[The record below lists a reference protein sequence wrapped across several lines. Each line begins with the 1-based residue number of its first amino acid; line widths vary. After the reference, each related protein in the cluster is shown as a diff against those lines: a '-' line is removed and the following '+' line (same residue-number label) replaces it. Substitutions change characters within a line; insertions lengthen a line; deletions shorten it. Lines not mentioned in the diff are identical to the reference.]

1 MGRIEEVVDSQESF
15 DESEKLK
22 EAGNEAFKLGN
33 YEDAIECYTKAIKKT
48 KDEFEKQKAV
58 YYKNRAAC
66 HLKLENFDDAVS
78 DCNQSL
84 ELYPKDPKALFRRC
98 QAYEALNKID
108 SAYTD
113 AKEVHNLDP
122 KNKALEPIL
131 VRLHKGVQAKL
142 GEMAQTANK
151 VKSMFEI
158 VFTLEG
164 DTEKRE
170 KAADNLIVLSRE
182 KAGAELLFKEGV
194 VEKIVRLLK
203 VEKNDK
209 IRLSCVRVFG
219 ELAKKDTERAKL
231 ILKEA
236 GVPFFID
243 AINTKNEEM
252 ITAVSYAIQCLLDS
266 ISRYD
271 LIKRWKEKKKDAR
284 KMSNDERKQSRQDE
298 EKREEFLKENARE
311 LHAIMHVICFNTVSR
326 TITGEARDAIINLI
340 MTNCPWDRMAWADKM
355 LKTDFYSRLM
365 EVASELTHYK
375 HESAMEISDSTNTV
389 VGICFGFLYEQM
401 WDDERRNL
409 IIEKIDE
416 FTKQKLM
423 DEGLESKVRITV
435 AITTLLKHAPDLGN
449 SQLTKEGFLQ
459 MLLAMAQSDEYIEQ
473 LVASEAIIAATAKK
487 KDASSIISQGMDILK
502 TLYKS
507 KNDHIKVRALVGM
520 CKLGSSGGHD
530 ASIKPLADGS
540 SEKLAEACR
549 RFLVNPS
556 KDKDLRKWA
565 AEGLSFLTLDADVKE
580 KLVEDEGAIKALI
593 ELGRTGG
600 QDVMYGVITCL
611 VNLTNSFDKQEITDE
626 MIELAKFAKHH
637 VPQEHEMDDPDFVDK
652 RIWTLCKYGATS
664 ALAALSKTESKN
676 MKELIARV
684 LNAFCQ
690 HQELRGLVVQQGG
703 SKALVPIA
711 LSSTETGER
720 AAAQALARI
729 GITQDP
735 AIAFPGQRSCDTVRP
750 VAKLLKEDCKSIE
763 NFEALLALGNLAN
776 VSEAV
781 RGRMLKESDV
791 IMTIENFM
799 YESHQMLRRAA
810 VQCVLNLCQ
819 SEIQVKRCEGNN
831 DRLKYLVLL
840 MGDAED
846 EEVVKAAAGAIAT
859 LTSAS
864 SKCCAKVF
872 ESSQW
877 EACMLNILANKDYD
891 VTYRGV
897 IIVDNMIQAGK
908 ETSEPL
914 MDTQI
919 LDVCQALI
927 VKANMDAS
935 SYQPNETLQKIKKV
949 CEHALELA
957 HSMGVIKTY
966 AQAVEE
972 DEDDEKIEPWRH
984 HPNAVTDEE
993 DKS

>member
-1 MGRIEEVVDSQESF
+1 MG
-15 DESEKLK
+15 L
-22 EAGNEAFKLGN
+22 
-33 YEDAIECYTKAIKKT
+33 
-48 KDEFEKQKAV
+48 
-58 YYKNRAAC
+58 NR
-66 HLKLENFDDAVS
+66 
-78 DCNQSL
+78 
-84 ELYPKDPKALFRRC
+84 LF
-98 QAYEALNKID
+98 
-108 SAYTD
+108 
-113 AKEVHNLDP
+113 
-122 KNKALEPIL
+122 
-131 VRLHKGVQAKL
+131 KGVQAKF
-142 GEMAQTANK
+142 EEVSQTANK
-151 VKSMFEI
+151 VKNMFDI
-158 VFTLEG
+158 VFTIEG

-170 KAADNLIVLSRE
+170 KGADNLIVLARE

-194 VEKIVRLLK
+194 IEKIVRLLK
-203 VEKNDK
+203 MEKNMK
-209 IRLSCVRVFG
+209 IRLSCVRVFS
-219 ELAKKDTERAKL
+219 ELARKDTERAKT

-236 GVPFFID
+236 GIPFFID
-243 AINTKNEEM
+243 AINTNNEEM
-252 ITAVSYAIQCLLDS
+252 ITAVSYCIQCLLDS

-271 LIKRWKEKKKDAR
+271 LIKKWKEKKKDAR
-284 KMSNDERKQSRQDE
+284 KMSNEDRKLSRQDE
-298 EKREEFLKENARE
+298 ERREEIMKENARE
-311 LHAIMHVICFNTVSR
+311 LHAIFHVVCHNSISR

-340 MTNCPWDRMAWADKM
+340 MTNCPWDRMAWAEKM

-365 EVASELTHYK
+365 EVASELTYYK
-375 HESAMEISDSTNTV
+375 DESAMEITDSTNTI
-389 VGICFGFLYEQM
+389 VGVTCGCCYEQM
-401 WDDERRNL
+401 WDDDRRNL

-416 FTKQKLM
+416 FSKEKLI
-423 DEGLESKVRITV
+423 DPGLESKVRITV
-435 AITTLLKHAPDLGN
+435 AITTLLKHAPELGN

-530 ASIKPLADGS
+530 ASIAPLAEGS
-540 SEKLAEACR
+540 TEKLAEACR
-549 RFLVNPS
+549 RFLCNPA
-556 KDKDLRKWA
+556 KDKDLRKWS

-580 KLVEDEGAIKALI
+580 KLVDDEPAIKALI

-600 QDVMYGVITCL
+600 QDVMYGVVTTL
-611 VNLTNSFDKQEITDE
+611 VNLTNSFDKQEISDE

-637 VPQEHEMDDPDFVDK
+637 IPQEHEMDDPDFVDK

-711 LSSTETGER
+711 LKCTEKGER

-735 AIAFPGQRSCDTVRP
+735 SIAFPGQRSCDVVRP
-750 VAKLLKEDCKSIE
+750 IAKLLKEEFNSIE

-791 IMTIENFM
+791 VMAIENYM
-799 YESHQMLRRAA
+799 YRDHMMLRRAA

-831 DRLKYLVLL
+831 DRVKYLVLC

-846 EEVVKAAAGAIAT
+846 MEVVKAAAGALAI
-859 LTSAS
+859 LTSSS
-864 SKCCAKVF
+864 SKICKKIF

-877 EACMLNILANKDYD
+877 EPCMLNVLANQDYD
-891 VTYRGV
+891 ITHRGV

-927 VKANMDAS
+927 LKAKMDQS
-935 SYQPNETLQKIKKV
+935 NFQPIESLQKIRKV
-949 CEHALELA
+949 CDHALELA
-957 HSMGVIKTY
+957 HKMGVIKTY

-972 DEDDEKIEPWRH
+972 DEDDETIEPWRP
-984 HPNAVTDEE
+984 HPQAIEE
-993 DKS
+993 